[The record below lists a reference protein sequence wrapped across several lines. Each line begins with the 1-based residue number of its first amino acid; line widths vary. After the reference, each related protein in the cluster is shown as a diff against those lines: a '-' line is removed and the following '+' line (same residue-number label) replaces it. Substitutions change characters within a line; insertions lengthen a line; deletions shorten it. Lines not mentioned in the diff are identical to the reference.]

1 MNVRLWSGRMLGDL
15 SEKHESRFVAT
26 VNPEAHMKPEATL
39 FFFVSSAA
47 PYFYQQ
53 IKRIN
58 TK

>member
-1 MNVRLWSGRMLGDL
+1 MLGDL